1 MGEEKEQQ
9 VTNVEAGRESP
20 PSSQSDVRVTAKTW
34 FVVASEFPS
43 SKSTTPWLDHILTSI
58 KSSPLA
64 MASASS

>member
-9 VTNVEAGRESP
+9 VTNVEAGGV
-20 PSSQSDVRVTAKTW
+20 PSQDDVRVTAKTW
-34 FVVASEFPS
+34 FVVASTFPS
-43 SKSTTPWLDHILTSI
+43 NKPPTPWLDHILTSI